1 MYKDKFNIV
10 FPIIVAALVDKIAVE
25 NNISE
30 DKSIESL
37 YTSQLYSALE
47 DEETKVWQYSTE
59 KLYDL
64 YKEEKETGQLDL
76 PKY

>member
-1 MYKDKFNIV
+1 MDKAKFDAV
-10 FPIIVAALVDKIAVE
+10 FPIIAAALADKIAIE
-25 NNISE
+25 GNIPE
-30 DKSIESL
+30 DKAIEAL

-64 YKEEKETGQLDL
+64 YKKEKETGSLEL
-76 PKY
+76 PEY